1 MQLKPTF
8 HDHPTGLGF
17 QDWQDLLL
25 FQIQET
31 SYGSWQRDN
40 LTPADKLYLTLL
52 SQGHESTFRAIGTTS
67 APKVILITDQIH
79 GGRIAN
85 GHPYWSSDPFYKRLR
100 PFSHSQESRDS
111 LRKILVHGGIDPT
124 TLYVTSRIKNHVVK
138 GISQSLWAQEFQ
150 RLRRWDKARCICL
163 NLLEC
168 QNETGTIHHLH
179 QPFLTKGGNN
189 WWAWQRWYRELRRIV
204 SG

>member
-17 QDWQDLLL
+17 QDWMDVLL
-25 FQIQET
+25 FQLNPDQ
-31 SYGSWQRDN
+31 SYGSWERDG
-40 LTPADKLYLTLL
+40 LSPADKLYLTILA
-52 SQGHESTFRAIGTTS
+52 QGHESTFRAIGTTS

-111 LRKILVHGGIDPT
+111 LRKILVHGGINPT

-138 GISQSLWAQEFQ
+138 GISQSLWAQELQ
-150 RLRRWDKARCICL
+150 ILRRWSGSRCICL

-168 QNETGTIHHLH
+168 NNEPGFSHLH